1 MGLRGESRINRRP
14 PRSSFHPPQYT
25 VVANSGGG
33 VKDDSAP
40 PSGGVGSSRW
50 KELIEVASPI
60 SGRELDPTLPPLVP
74 RPTLPSNHTLPSDG
88 GPCWTPPTAPG
99 RRLGLLPPGR
109 VVHLWSS
116 RQGRGNLYVRLGAR
130 RVSSMRSLPWAPP
143 VIKASIPRNFEL
155 KYHCCPVH
163 T

>member
-1 MGLRGESRINRRP
+1 MRTSVLFPSNLDPFVFTVGLRGESRINRRP

-74 RPTLPSNHTLPSDG
+74 RPTLPSNHTLPSGG
-88 GPCWTPPTAPG
+88 GPCWTPPAAPG

-116 RQGRGNLYVRLGAR
+116 QIRTWTGMFAWGRGACRACVAFLGHHL
-130 RVSSMRSLPWAPP
+130 S
-143 VIKASIPRNFEL
+143 
-155 KYHCCPVH
+155 
-163 T
+163 

>member
-1 MGLRGESRINRRP
+1 M
-14 PRSSFHPPQYT
+14 
-25 VVANSGGG
+25 
-33 VKDDSAP
+33 KDDSAP

-74 RPTLPSNHTLPSDG
+74 RPTLPSNHTIASGG
-88 GPCWTPPTAPG
+88 GPCWTPPAAPG

-116 RQGRGNLYVRLGAR
+116 QIRTWTGMFAWGRGACRACVAFLGHHL
-130 RVSSMRSLPWAPP
+130 S
-143 VIKASIPRNFEL
+143 
-155 KYHCCPVH
+155 
-163 T
+163 